1 MSSNKLVDWINDSVT
16 EWRDHRDTNYLEDW
30 KEFERLWRGIWAAE
44 DITRIS
50 ERSRITSPALQQ
62 AIENHTA
69 EIEEAVFGQGDYLFD
84 IDDDMMDNDPTDVEY
99 MKRYMKE
106 CFKKNKVRKAV
117 GDVILLASI
126 YGTGIGEI
134 TVKKS
139 KELIPTTQPM
149 EGLDVSAIGVQEV
162 DKINVTLRPI
172 NPQNFLIDPNAT
184 SIEDAMGVAIE
195 EFVSA
200 HSVAQAI
207 KQGIYKDSKLL
218 GDESPPDSDL
228 EASFIDEQYDDDKI
242 RVLRYYGLVPKHLL
256 DSAMKEDGEV
266 VDLFAEN
273 KNSNKN
279 GDMSDLME
287 EYGDLVEAV
296 VVIANESYLLKAE
309 QSPYMMKDRPVVAYQ
324 DDTIPNRFWGRGV
337 AEKGYN
343 MQKAIDAQ
351 LRSHLDSLALATV
364 PMMAMD
370 ATRLPRGSKFEVRP
384 GKTIL
389 TNGNPAEIL
398 MPFKFGTVDG
408 ANIQTAQQF
417 EQMLLQATGTMDTA
431 GMQSQPE
438 GANMSFALS
447 AIIKKNK
454 RTLVNFQDSFLI
466 PFIEKA
472 AWRFMQFDPDHFKT
486 KDWKFIPSS
495 TLGMLAREVEQQQFI
510 NLMKTLGPDSPL
522 LPILM
527 QGVLETSNLAN
538 KTQLL
543 QQLAQAQQ
551 PDPQQQQIQMQQM
564 QLQMGLIAAQTADL
578 NTKAGKQ
585 QAEAQQIAVETQLE
599 PEVVKAKLVAALSTN
614 LKEGE
619 EDDKEFERRVKVSEL
634 LLKEKELD
642 LKEKD
647 RQQNLDIVKMQ
658 MEESKSSNESFTK
671 ALKPNG

>member
-1 MSSNKLVDWINDSVT
+1 MSSNKLVDWINDNVS
-16 EWRDHRDTNYLEDW
+16 EWRDHRDDNYLSDW
-30 KEFERLWRGIWAAE
+30 KEYERLWRGIWAAE
-44 DITRIS
+44 DSTRNS

-84 IDDDMMDNDPTDVEY
+84 IEDDMNDQNPADIEY

-134 TVKKS
+134 TVKKT
-139 KELIPTTQPM
+139 KEIYPTTQPI

-162 DKINVTLRPI
+162 EKVRVALRPI

-207 KQGIYKDSKLL
+207 NQGIYRDVKDL
-218 GDESPPDSDL
+218 GDDSTPDSDL
-228 EASFIDEQYDDDKI
+228 EASFIDQEYNDDKI
-242 RVLRYYGLVPKHLL
+242 RVLRYYGLVPKNLL
-256 DSAMKEDGEV
+256 ESALKEDGDIVSLFGDEDESGEV
-266 VDLFAEN
+266 SE
-273 KNSNKN
+273 
-279 GDMSDLME
+279 LME

-296 VVIANESYLLKAE
+296 VVIANEHSLLKAE
-309 QSPYMMKDRPVVAYQ
+309 KTPYMMKDRPVVAYQ

-389 TNGNPAEIL
+389 TNGNPQEIL
-398 MPFKFGTVDG
+398 MPFKFGSVDG

-431 GMQSQPE
+431 AMQTQPE

-466 PFIEKA
+466 PFVEKA
-472 AWRFMQFDPDHFKT
+472 AWRFMQFDPEHFKT
-486 KDWKFIPSS
+486 QDWKFIPSS

-522 LPILM
+522 VPILM

-551 PDPQQQQIQMQQM
+551 PDPQAQQMQMQQA
-564 QLQMGLIAAQTADL
+564 QLQMGLVAAQTADL

-599 PEVVKAKLVAALSTN
+599 PELVKAKLVAALSTN
-614 LKEGE
+614 LDAGQG
-619 EDDKEFERRVKVSEL
+619 DDKEFERRVKVADL
-634 LLKEKELD
+634 LLKEKTLN
-642 LKEKD
+642 LKAVD
-647 RQQNLDIVKMQ
+647 SAQNREIVKMQ
-658 MEESKSSNESFTK
+658 MNSKNNS
-671 ALKPNG
+671 

>member
-16 EWRDHRDTNYLEDW
+16 EWRDHRDQNYLSDW
-30 KEFERLWRGIWAAE
+30 KEYERLWRGMWAAE
-44 DITRIS
+44 DTTRAS

-84 IDDDMMDNDPTDVEY
+84 IEDDMGDNDPSDVEY
-99 MKRYMKE
+99 MKNYMKE

-134 TVKKS
+134 TIKKTT
-139 KELIPTTQPM
+139 ELVPATRPL
-149 EGLDVSAIGVQEV
+149 EGLNVSAIGVEEV
-162 DKINVTLRPI
+162 EKVRVSLRPI

-184 SIEDAMGVAIE
+184 SVEDAMGVAIE

-207 KQGIYKDSKLL
+207 SLGIYKDVKDLT
-218 GDESPPDSDL
+218 DESTPDSDL
-228 EASFIDEQYDDDKI
+228 EATFIDQEYNDDKI
-242 RVLRYYGLVPKHLL
+242 RILRYYGLVPKNLL
-256 DSAMKEDGEV
+256 EASLNEDGDVVSLFGEDKEDKDGI
-266 VDLFAEN
+266 
-273 KNSNKN
+273 
-279 GDMSDLME
+279 SDLME

-296 VVIANESYLLKAE
+296 VVIANESSLLKAE
-309 QSPYMMKDRPVVAYQ
+309 KSPYMMKDRPVVAYQ
-324 DDTIPNRFWGRGV
+324 DDSIPNKFWGRGV

-398 MPFKFGTVDG
+398 MPFKFGSVDG

-431 GMQSQPE
+431 AMQSQPE

-454 RTLVNFQDSFLI
+454 RTLVNFQDQFLI
-466 PFIEKA
+466 PFVEKA
-472 AWRFMQFDPDHFKT
+472 AWRFMQFDPEHFKT
-486 KDWKFIPSS
+486 QDWKFIPSS

-543 QQLAQAQQ
+543 QQLAQSQQ
-551 PDPQQQQIQMQQM
+551 PDPQQQQIEQQQM
-564 QLQMGLIAAQTADL
+564 QLQMGLVAAQTADL

-614 LKEGE
+614 LQAGEG
-619 EDDKEFERRVKVSEL
+619 DDKEFERRVKIADL
-634 LLKEKELD
+634 LLKEKTLN
-642 LKEKD
+642 LKAED
-647 RQQNLDIVKMQ
+647 SAQNREIVKMQ
-658 MEESKSSNESFTK
+658 MRGQNK
-671 ALKPNG
+671 A

>member
-1 MSSNKLVDWINDSVT
+1 MSSNKLVDWINDNVT
-16 EWRDHRDTNYLEDW
+16 EWRDHRDDNYLQDW
-30 KEFERLWRGIWAAE
+30 KEYERLWRGIWAAE
-44 DITRIS
+44 DRLRDS

-84 IDDDMMDNDPTDVEY
+84 IEDEVGDQDKSDVEY
-99 MKRYMKE
+99 LKLYMKE
-106 CFKKNKVRKAV
+106 CFKKNKIRKAV
-117 GDVILLASI
+117 GDIILLASI
-126 YGTGIGEI
+126 YGTGIGEVSI
-134 TVKKS
+134 KKT
-139 KELIPTTQPM
+139 KELIPTTKPID
-149 EGLDVSAIGVQEV
+149 GLDLATIGVEEV
-162 DKINVTLRPI
+162 EKVRVLLRPI

-184 SIEDAMGVAIE
+184 CIEEALGVAIE

-200 HSVAQAI
+200 HSIAQSIRA
-207 KQGIYKDSKLL
+207 GVYKDIKDL
-218 GDESPPDSDL
+218 GDDSTPDSDL
-228 EASFIDEQYDDDKI
+228 EASFIDKEYDDDKVRI
-242 RVLRYYGLVPKHLL
+242 LRYYGLVPKKLL
-256 DSAMKEDGEV
+256 EASLNSEGDI
-266 VDLFAEN
+266 VDLFEGEGSEPDGEESELLAEF
-273 KNSNKN
+273 
-279 GDMSDLME
+279 
-287 EYGDLVEAV
+287 GDLVEAV
-296 VVIANESYLLKAE
+296 VVIANEKSLLKAE

-351 LRSHLDSLALATV
+351 LRSHFDSLALTTV

-398 MPFKFGTVDG
+398 MPFKFGNLDG
-408 ANIQTAQQF
+408 ANIETARQL
-417 EQMLLQATGTMDTA
+417 ENMLLQATGTMDTA

-472 AWRFMQFDPDHFKT
+472 AWRFMQFDPDNFKT
-486 KDWKFIPSS
+486 QDWKFIPSS

-522 LPILM
+522 VPILM

-538 KTQLL
+538 KTELIKQLTAS
-543 QQLAQAQQ
+543 QK
-551 PDPQQQQIQMQQM
+551 PNPQQQQMQQQQT
-564 QLQMGLIAAQTADL
+564 QLQMGLIAAQVADL
-578 NTKAGKQ
+578 NSKAGKQ
-585 QAEAQQIAVETQLE
+585 QAEAQQIAIETQMIPQE
-599 PEVVKAKLVAALSTN
+599 VKAKLVAALSTN
-614 LKEGE
+614 LDKGTA
-619 EDDKEFERRVKVSEL
+619 DDKEFERRAKVADMMF
-634 LLKEKELD
+634 KEKELQ

-647 RQQNLDIVKMQ
+647 INQKLDIVKIQ
-658 MEESKSSNESFTK
+658 MDDSKKKDQSFTQ
-671 ALKPNG
+671 AMTNG

>member
-30 KEFERLWRGIWAAE
+30 KEYERLWRGIWAAE
-44 DITRIS
+44 DSTRNS

-84 IDDDMMDNDPTDVEY
+84 IDDDMADTNPADVEY

-134 TVKKS
+134 TIKKTV
-139 KELIPTTQPM
+139 ELVPATRPL
-149 EGLDVSAIGVQEV
+149 EGLNVSAIGVEEV
-162 DKINVTLRPI
+162 EKVRVALRPI

-184 SIEDAMGVAIE
+184 SVEDAMGVAIE

-207 KQGIYKDSKLL
+207 SLGIYKDAKDL
-218 GDESPPDSDL
+218 GDDSTPDSDL
-228 EASFIDEQYDDDKI
+228 EASSIDQEYNDDKI
-242 RVLRYYGLVPKHLL
+242 RVLRYYGLVPKNLL
-256 DSAMKEDGEV
+256 EASLSDDGNV
-266 VDLFAEN
+266 VDLFGEEG
-273 KNSNKN
+273 SSE
-279 GDMSDLME
+279 GEVSDLME

-296 VVIANESYLLKAE
+296 VVIANETTILKAE
-309 QSPYMMKDRPVVAYQ
+309 KSPYMMKDRPVVAYQ

-398 MPFKFGTVDG
+398 MPFKFGSVDG

-431 GMQSQPE
+431 AMQSQPE

-454 RTLVNFQDSFLI
+454 RTLVNFQDQFLI
-466 PFIEKA
+466 PFVEKA
-472 AWRFMQFDPDHFKT
+472 AWRFMQFDPEHFKT
-486 KDWKFIPSS
+486 QDWKFIPSS

-522 LPILM
+522 VPILM

-543 QQLAQAQQ
+543 QMLAQSQQ
-551 PDPQQQQIQMQQM
+551 PNPQQQQMQMQQT
-564 QLQMGLIAAQTADL
+564 QLQMGLVAAQTADL
-578 NTKAGKQ
+578 NTKAAKQ
-585 QAEAQQIAVETQLE
+585 QAEAQQTMVETQLE

-614 LKEGE
+614 LQAGE
-619 EDDKEFERRVKVSEL
+619 EDDKEFERRVKIADL
-634 LLKEKELD
+634 LLKEKTLN
-642 LKEKD
+642 LKAED
-647 RQQNLDIVKMQ
+647 SAQNREIVKMQ
-658 MEESKSSNESFTK
+658 MMGKNK
-671 ALKPNG
+671 A

>member
-1 MSSNKLVDWINDSVT
+1 MSSSKLVDWINDSVT

-30 KEFERLWRGIWAAE
+30 KEYERLWRGIWAAE
-44 DITRIS
+44 DSTRNS

-84 IDDDMMDNDPTDVEY
+84 IDDDMEDTNPADVEY

-126 YGTGIGEI
+126 YGTGIGEL
-134 TVKKS
+134 TLKKTT
-139 KELIPTTQPM
+139 ELVPTTKPL
-149 EGLDVSAIGVQEV
+149 EGLGVSAIGVEEV
-162 DKINVTLRPI
+162 EKVRVSLRPI

-184 SIEDAMGVAIE
+184 SIEEAMGVAIE

-207 KQGIYKDSKLL
+207 SLGIYKDAKNL
-218 GDESPPDSDL
+218 GDDSTPDKDL
-228 EASFIDEQYDDDKI
+228 EASSIDQEYNDDKI
-242 RVLRYYGLVPKHLL
+242 RILRYYGLVPKNLL
-256 DSAMKEDGEV
+256 EASLNDDGNV
-266 VDLFAEN
+266 VDLFGEED
-273 KNSNKN
+273 SSE
-279 GDMSDLME
+279 GEVSDLME

-296 VVIANESYLLKAE
+296 VVIANETTLLKAE
-309 QSPYMMKDRPVVAYQ
+309 KSPYMMKDRPVVAYQ

-398 MPFKFGTVDG
+398 MPFKFGSVDG

-431 GMQSQPE
+431 AMQSQPE

-454 RTLVNFQDSFLI
+454 RTLVNFQDQFLI
-466 PFIEKA
+466 PFVEKA
-472 AWRFMQFDPDHFKT
+472 AWRFMQFDPEHFKT
-486 KDWKFIPSS
+486 QDWKFIPSS

-522 LPILM
+522 VPILM

-543 QQLAQAQQ
+543 QLLAQSQQ
-551 PDPQQQQIQMQQM
+551 PSPQQQQM
-564 QLQMGLIAAQTADL
+564 QLQQTQLQMGLVAAQTADL
-578 NTKAGKQ
+578 NTKAAKQ
-585 QAEAQQIAVETQLE
+585 QAEAQQTIVETQLE

-614 LKEGE
+614 LQAGEG
-619 EDDKEFERRVKVSEL
+619 DDKEFERRVKIADL
-634 LLKEKELD
+634 LLKEKTLN
-642 LKEKD
+642 LKAED
-647 RQQNLDIVKMQ
+647 SAQNREIVKMQ
-658 MEESKSSNESFTK
+658 MEGKNK
-671 ALKPNG
+671 A

>member
-1 MSSNKLVDWINDSVT
+1 MSSNKLVDWINDNVS
-16 EWRDHRDTNYLEDW
+16 EWRDHRDDNYLSDW
-30 KEFERLWRGIWAAE
+30 KEYERLWRGIWAAE
-44 DITRIS
+44 DKVRDS

-84 IDDDMMDNDPTDVEY
+84 IEDDMEDQNPADVEY

-134 TVKKS
+134 TVKKT
-139 KELIPTTQPM
+139 KELYPTTQPI

-162 DKINVTLRPI
+162 EKVRVALRPV

-207 KQGIYKDSKLL
+207 NQGIYRDVKDL
-218 GDESPPDSDL
+218 GDDSTPDSDL
-228 EASFIDEQYDDDKI
+228 EASFIDTEYTDDKI
-242 RVLRYYGLVPKHLL
+242 RVLRYYGLVPKNLL
-256 DSAMKEDGEV
+256 ESALKEDGDIVSLFGDEDESGEV
-266 VDLFAEN
+266 SE
-273 KNSNKN
+273 
-279 GDMSDLME
+279 LME

-296 VVIANESYLLKAE
+296 VVIANEHSLLKAE
-309 QSPYMMKDRPVVAYQ
+309 KSPYMMKDRPVVSYQ

-389 TNGNPAEIL
+389 TNGNPQEIL
-398 MPFKFGTVDG
+398 MPFKFGSVDG

-431 GMQSQPE
+431 AMQSQPE

-466 PFIEKA
+466 PFVEKA
-472 AWRFMQFDPDHFKT
+472 AWRFMQFDPEHFKSQ
-486 KDWKFIPSS
+486 DWKFIPSS

-551 PDPQQQQIQMQQM
+551 PDPQAQQMQMQQA
-564 QLQMGLIAAQTADL
+564 QLQMGLVAAQTADL

-614 LKEGE
+614 LDAGQG
-619 EDDKEFERRVKVSEL
+619 DDREFERRVKVADL
-634 LLKEKELD
+634 LLKEKTLN
-642 LKEKD
+642 LKAVD
-647 RQQNLDIVKMQ
+647 SAQNREIVKMQ
-658 MEESKSSNESFTK
+658 MNNKNN
-671 ALKPNG
+671 P